1 MSIRPGL
8 FKFPD
13 TPKYIPVT
21 YVHQKTCI
29 KMFLAALFVIATK
42 RKVLKCSLTVEYK

>member
-1 MSIRPGL
+1 MSIGPGL

-29 KMFLAALFVIATK
+29 KMFLAALFCDSHKMESTQMFIN
-42 RKVLKCSLTVEYK
+42 SGI